1 MVFDGLVTELKRL
14 LRERVLGYQA
24 KESVES
30 FGSSVSYSL
39 ELNFVSSQRTFGSNM
54 SEEYEDGQTVVCD
67 LEGHDLQVAVMM
79 LPSAND
85 WVLERNKGEKF
96 ELTGRLL
103 SYDTLYDRA
112 IFGQTKMTEEDV
124 AEQPPPVSEQVP
136 VQPETELVEK
146 PPSVQPHEVIKRAVR
161 RNSRMKLPKKAKI
174 RKPPKQRRLY
184 GKSKDV
190 ASPKRNKK
198 TFCFKPRKLRIAKR
212 PGPSSK
218 RKGHA
223 IPFRKPLK
231 RTLKTVPKVN
241 LRRSVQRG
249 QPVQAPKFRVSN
261 SAVPMPPPNPADIVR
276 ILQKK
281 RSRGYAA
288 LTEEEHQSLRN
299 AGLGCSV
306 EDDLENSKGCRRLI
320 AILMLVI
327 SLPFLFSSNNKFG
340 FCLLIFA
347 ILLTVPD
354 FVKVF
359 KN

>member
-161 RNSRMKLPKKAKI
+161 RNSRM
-174 RKPPKQRRLY
+174 
-184 GKSKDV
+184 
-190 ASPKRNKK
+190 N
-198 TFCFKPRKLRIAKR
+198 
-212 PGPSSK
+212 
-218 RKGHA
+218 
-223 IPFRKPLK
+223 
-231 RTLKTVPKVN
+231 
-241 LRRSVQRG
+241 
-249 QPVQAPKFRVSN
+249 
-261 SAVPMPPPNPADIVR
+261 
-276 ILQKK
+276 
-281 RSRGYAA
+281 
-288 LTEEEHQSLRN
+288 
-299 AGLGCSV
+299 
-306 EDDLENSKGCRRLI
+306 
-320 AILMLVI
+320 
-327 SLPFLFSSNNKFG
+327 
-340 FCLLIFA
+340 
-347 ILLTVPD
+347 
-354 FVKVF
+354 
-359 KN
+359 